1 MQNLNVYRASAG
13 SGKTFTLA
21 VEYIRLLVIDP
32 TNYRHILAV
41 TFTNKATGEMKD
53 RIVTKLHGLACA
65 DGTADDYMKQ
75 LLDRFKQE
83 GKNFTRD
90 YISAQARL
98 ALDHIIHDYSHFRIE
113 TIDAFFQSV
122 VRQLARELNLTANLR
137 VDLNQDDALA
147 EAVQAMID
155 SIGDDKDTHD
165 AISSFVSDNIDSD
178 AKWGIAKTMTDFS
191 KHIFKE
197 EYLKNKDLLN
207 GKTNPQA
214 YRTFKKHLRQL
225 SDRLTSEESAF
236 GNEFIDFCNQHGL
249 DVSDFCNG
257 KSTRGIWL
265 FFEKLSLGQSPN
277 VSPAVRGYLIN
288 HWLKDEANQMYESQ
302 LVDLLNRT
310 IDCIEKHAQMK
321 AGIRLLLAN
330 LNKTMLLSKVNE
342 KLRTLNEEADRFLLA
357 DTAYFLREL
366 IGDSDIPFIYEKA
379 GTEFHYIMIDEFQ
392 DTSELQWDNFKPL
405 ISNSISA
412 GHGCLLVGDVK
423 QSIYRWRNSDWNIL
437 NNIDKG
443 DFHQMVNIKP
453 LDTNYRSA
461 KRVVEFNNDFFE
473 KAGGVIKE
481 KFTELCPDAAELTVA
496 IQNAYKDVK
505 QKIHDE
511 VEGYVEVVIDENE
524 DEGRKFKD
532 DVYVRLG
539 EQINDMLGKGVKP
552 GDMAILAR
560 RGDDVRDISSYL
572 TEVLP
577 DNVSIISNEAF
588 MLESSPAIMI
598 LIGALTVLSAPDDRF
613 ARLLLAYRCLS
624 QGVTHIDSPISVQ
637 QLFASSD
644 ETVNQYLPAEFV
656 EKESRLAYLP
666 LYELCEQLASIFSV
680 DKMKGQDA
688 YLFCFMDELS
698 AFVHDRPAT
707 IALFLKY
714 WADVLHETT
723 IPSVASDGIQVMT
736 IHKSKGLEF
745 HTVFVPFCTWP
756 VEVAKIPTLW
766 CKPHSQEFSEIPL
779 VALDFGNDMSASEF
793 HDEYDHEQLKT
804 FVDNLNLMYVAFTRA
819 TRNLFIYTGRDV
831 IKNNDGENRK
841 CKYSCFDVL
850 KSVFADDVMRFG
862 NICYAEPKKEQEQ
875 ELDGGNTAQEPLQ
888 PEGEATENAND
899 DETSQGLLVV
909 KFSNTP
915 VSAEFRQSNKSRD
928 FINGED
934 AEHTDYYI
942 NKGLVIHKIMEMIT
956 VPEDVERVML
966 QLDCEGAFPDADFRR
981 DIDATMSDAFADC
994 RVRRWFSPEWTVLN
1008 ECSILFTDD
1017 GGNVLSRR
1025 PDRVICNGDETI
1037 VIDYKTGRQSDEHIR
1052 QVELYIDLLRQMDY
1066 PNVHGYLWY
1075 INRKDIVDL

>member
-532 DVYVRLG
+532 ELGSKLGMTGNHPDRIKAAVFHVLTNAALSEGHVYLDA
-539 EQINDMLGKGVKP
+539 EM
-552 GDMAILAR
+552 
-560 RGDDVRDISSYL
+560 
-572 TEVLP
+572 VLP
-577 DNVSIISNEAF
+577 MVKDLLEQSQRIEIPYEAISKACIEMREDSKICGEETRMYLPSLYFSEVGIASKILELKAKNKESESFSRDEIRKAIGEIEEQYNVTYA
-588 MLESSPAIMI
+588 PTQAQAIETALNSAVMI
-598 LIGALTVLSAPDDRF
+598 LTGGPGTGKTTVVRGLVEVYAELHGLSLNPKT
-613 ARLLLAYRCLS
+613 Y
-624 QGVTHIDSPISVQ
+624 
-637 QLFASSD
+637 
-644 ETVNQYLPAEFV
+644 V
-656 EKESRLAYLP
+656 EKEEPFPIVLAAPTGRAAKRLAESTGLP
-666 LYELCEQLASIFSV
+666 A
-680 DKMKGQDA
+680 
-688 YLFCFMDELS
+688 
-698 AFVHDRPAT
+698 
-707 IALFLKY
+707 
-714 WADVLHETT
+714 
-723 IPSVASDGIQVMT
+723 MT
-736 IHKSKGLEF
+736 IHRLLGF
-745 HTVFVPFCTWP
+745 NG
-756 VEVAKIPTLW
+756 
-766 CKPHSQEFSEIPL
+766 QEKDEETEREI
-779 VALDFGNDMSASEF
+779 
-793 HDEYDHEQLKT
+793 
-804 FVDNLNLMYVAFTRA
+804 
-819 TRNLFIYTGRDV
+819 TGRLIIIDEKGECSEGDV
-831 IKNNDGENRK
+831 VR
-841 CKYSCFDVL
+841 
-850 KSVFADDVMRFG
+850 
-862 NICYAEPKKEQEQ
+862 
-875 ELDGGNTAQEPLQ
+875 
-888 PEGEATENAND
+888 
-899 DETSQGLLVV
+899 
-909 KFSNTP
+909 
-915 VSAEFRQSNKSRD
+915 
-928 FINGED
+928 
-934 AEHTDYYI
+934 
-942 NKGLVIHKIMEMIT
+942 IMET
-956 VPEDVERVML
+956 RPLSKTKRWRLVEII
-966 QLDCEGAFPDADFRR
+966 E
-981 DIDATMSDAFADC
+981 
-994 RVRRWFSPEWTVLN
+994 
-1008 ECSILFTDD
+1008 
-1017 GGNVLSRR
+1017 
-1025 PDRVICNGDETI
+1025 
-1037 VIDYKTGRQSDEHIR
+1037 KT
-1052 QVELYIDLLRQMDY
+1052 
-1066 PNVHGYLWY
+1066 
-1075 INRKDIVDL
+1075 K